1 MLARCF
7 CIPLV
12 SVRVGKLNKQWNLFC
27 PTSARGGLKISCL
40 LVVCLFKEHN
50 ADDAVSIAGI

>member
-27 PTSARGGLKISCL
+27 PTSASIEGYVPTVRQD
-40 LVVCLFKEHN
+40 
-50 ADDAVSIAGI
+50 AD